1 VLRDALPALPALGR
15 SAKLARALHAVPGR
29 RQLRLPRSLQQGAGP
44 KCGDLLLEQEEGART
59 GKLPTPV
66 LSSPAGAP
74 QRGVPSTGKL
84 PGPMQPRARGK
95 PIPYRAAFSGQAG
108 AGRGARAR
116 LVDHGLQRAAL
127 RRAAQRVQ
135 RRGLR
140 LQAAQAAQP
149 GPESR
154 RAACRARDAVQ
165 QRHLRAR
172 VSAPHPRR
180 LIRHH
185 QEMDSGLGL
194 NLTLTSFKSLDER
207 WSGPAALPCGRG
219 WQGRRARAEASA
231 QRAAR

>member
-1 VLRDALPALPALGR
+1 MLRERTASPSCLGTIRQAGACFARRAGPQAAAPAPLAAAGCR
-15 SAKLARALHAVPGR
+15 SQVR
-29 RQLRLPRSLQQGAGP
+29 RPFAGAGGRGTHWQAP
-44 KCGDLLLEQEEGART
+44 HPC
-59 GKLPTPV
+59 
-66 LSSPAGAP
+66 SISPAGAP
-74 QRGVPSTGKL
+74 QRGVPSGGKL

-108 AGRGARAR
+108 AGRGTRAR

-172 VSAPHPRR
+172 VSAPHPRH

-185 QEMDSGLGL
+185 QEVNLGLG
-194 NLTLTSFKSLDER
+194 FKHNPKL
-207 WSGPAALPCGRG
+207 A
-219 WQGRRARAEASA
+219 
-231 QRAAR
+231 